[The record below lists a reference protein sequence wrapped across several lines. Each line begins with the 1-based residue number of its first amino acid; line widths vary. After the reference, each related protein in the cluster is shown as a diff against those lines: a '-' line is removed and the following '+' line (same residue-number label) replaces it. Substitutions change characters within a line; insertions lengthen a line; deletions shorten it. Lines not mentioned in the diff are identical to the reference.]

1 MNKDLNLSRNEQKKI
16 EVNQDFKK
24 KNLFLLRTWIIKVFV
39 RNQYD
44 DQYPDAGFFFNF
56 VCTICFS

>member
-24 KNLFLLRTWIIKVFV
+24 KKSISTKNL
-39 RNQYD
+39 NH
-44 DQYPDAGFFFNF
+44 
-56 VCTICFS
+56 